1 MLRRLYGIFL
11 YNKQLTF
18 LFIYSNIRMFS
29 IRLKANK
36 LHTYWKEG
44 DFHMNP
50 IDFISVSTKAMKA
63 YESFCQPLCKKYQI
77 SQTSFDVL
85 MFLANNPEYNTARDI
100 CEIRGIRTGIASV
113 AVDFL
118 VKNGYLIR
126 EADPNDRRIW
136 RLNLT
141 EKSDEIVREGRLVQ
155 MEFGK
160 QLTAG
165 ISEEELATY
174 MAIAQKFREN
184 ILNIVR

>member
-1 MLRRLYGIFL
+1 
-11 YNKQLTF
+11 
-18 LFIYSNIRMFS
+18 
-29 IRLKANK
+29 
-36 LHTYWKEG
+36 
-44 DFHMNP
+44 MNP

-126 EADPNDRRIW
+126 EADQNDRRIW